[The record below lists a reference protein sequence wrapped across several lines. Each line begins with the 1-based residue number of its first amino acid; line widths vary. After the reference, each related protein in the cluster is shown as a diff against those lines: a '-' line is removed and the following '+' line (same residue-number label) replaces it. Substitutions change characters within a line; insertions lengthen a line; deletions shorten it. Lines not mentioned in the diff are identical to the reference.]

1 MKFKLIAL
9 LFLSIAAFSCQDDDA
24 IREKERLKTLEKSE
38 IIYKKINKNWNF
50 KTSAPTNEVAAV
62 LKNWRQWSDFSRELE
77 QKPKSSINAFRKKAI
92 ALSKKAEELNDN
104 LPSKFDNPQVKS
116 RISIIITQ
124 VHQLDLYINLDKIPA
139 DKVIAIIPNINK
151 GLESLQ
157 AQFQE
162 ILRKEKIPM
171 EQGEADMIRMLDTTR
186 AIPSSKPILPKN

>member
-1 MKFKLIAL
+1 M
-9 LFLSIAAFSCQDDDA
+9 SIAAFSCQDDDA

-104 LPSKFDNPQVKS
+104 LPSKFDNPQVRS

>member
-104 LPSKFDNPQVKS
+104 LPSKFDNPQVRS